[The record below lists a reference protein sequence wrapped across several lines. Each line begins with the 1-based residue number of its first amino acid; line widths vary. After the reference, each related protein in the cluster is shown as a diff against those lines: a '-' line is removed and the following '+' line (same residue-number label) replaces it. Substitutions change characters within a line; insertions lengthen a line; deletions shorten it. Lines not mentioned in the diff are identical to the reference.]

1 MHFPVWVMQV
11 KFIGSLG
18 LTMFMSYDAASIVAF
33 CVVVRARVCVCV
45 CLFCCVLVVLRASG
59 LVLCGGLGSGMCLM
73 CLLRLSLCYFC

>member
-33 CVVVRARVCVCV
+33 CVVVRARVCVCACFV
-45 CLFCCVLVVLRASG
+45 A
-59 LVLCGGLGSGMCLM
+59 
-73 CLLRLSLCYFC
+73 CLLF